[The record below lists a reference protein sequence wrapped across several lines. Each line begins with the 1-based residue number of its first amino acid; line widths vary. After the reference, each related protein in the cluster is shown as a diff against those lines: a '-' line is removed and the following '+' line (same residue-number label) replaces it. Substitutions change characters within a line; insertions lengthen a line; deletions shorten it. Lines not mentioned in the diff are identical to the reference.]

1 MTKQPDQP
9 PPARC
14 RHQAR
19 ITRADL
25 LTLSPVFSCRHCG
38 ELLEPA
44 RGWRRL
50 RLGLNVAGLLAL
62 ILVIFQP
69 LRSDF
74 IYFLKMLAETLA
86 VVAAFWGLS
95 YALLRLARYETA
107 RPEVK
112 AAVRSTLK
120 PEPQSSEAQPN
131 HGANPGE
138 PNHAAER
145 VNPGEPNP
153 AAERVNPGEPNTTAE
168 RVNPAEETN
177 PTDQGNPAGREAQ
190 APR

>member
-14 RHQAR
+14 QHQAR

-120 PEPQSSEAQPN
+120 PEPQPSEAQPN
-131 HGANPGE
+131 PGANPGE
-138 PNHAAER
+138 PN
-145 VNPGEPNP
+145 P
-153 AAERVNPGEPNTTAE
+153 TAE

-177 PTDQGNPAGREAQ
+177 PTDQGNPAGPEAQ